1 MNDNPLTA
9 VQRLRAAFDAAP
21 PDTRRL
27 RSLAA
32 TYTPNERMEQLL
44 ALRETEPAVFTT
56 LATPQLRMSLGSY
69 EQAKAAHEEYNK
81 P

>member
-32 TYTPNERMEQLL
+32 TYKHDERMEQLL
-44 ALRETEPAVFTT
+44 QLRHTEPAVFAT

-69 EQAKAAHEEYNK
+69 EQAKAAHDEVNNT
-81 P
+81 